1 MKTLILLLIIT
12 LSTLNANITMI
23 ASPTCKAD
31 TISSTEIKH
40 LFTLKERTFNTQDV
54 IVIDNADKTVYKEFV
69 TEHINKSLKKMKV
82 YWIRM
87 IFTGTKQ
94 PPKKVNLENLDNFI
108 KETDTCCLSYVKL
121 GNKPKSWKQI
131 NVTP

>member
-1 MKTLILLLIIT
+1 MKILILLFIIT
-12 LSTLNANITMI
+12 LEILSANITMI
-23 ASPTCKAD
+23 VSPTCEVD
-31 TISSTEIKH
+31 TISSQDIKH
-40 LFTLKERTFNTQDV
+40 LFTLKESTLKTQEI

-69 TEHINKSLKKMKV
+69 QKHINKSLKKMKV

-94 PPKKVNLENLDNFI
+94 PPRKVNLENLENLI
-108 KETDTCCLSYVKL
+108 KDSDTCHLSYIKL
-121 GNKPKSWKQI
+121 GKKPESWKVI